1 MSAAAE
7 SPSALDDRERSLAI
21 HYGLLSAAVVNK
33 PWLLVVAMA
42 VAWVPL
48 LLLCLID
55 GTATG
60 NSVTITFFSDYA
72 PHGRYLVAL
81 PLVLAM
87 DIMVA
92 RRMPLAIE
100 HLRTSGLVAPAEMVG
115 VEQAARRLGL
125 AWRSKLV
132 LALLIGVSYAWAWQ
146 TVAFGLTI
154 ETSNWLYQRT
164 SQGVALS
171 LAGAWQFF
179 VSAPLLHVLLLRG
192 LWKLAAWAWF
202 LAHLSR
208 RRLHLNPL
216 HPDGCNGLRF
226 LGASQLAFNPL
237 ICAFGVQFGSFV
249 ALEVRFQEQPVAAF
263 KLHAIALVAIS
274 VAMVL
279 GPTVVFAV
287 NCWRSRQR
295 AEQVFSAWAGRAAT
309 HVSKRLLHPEGD
321 VAGDVNASEIS
332 SLTDASSIF
341 DRVCTTRPIPFNLRD
356 VAIVAGAAAAS
367 ILLPLVMLLPL
378 ADILRE
384 LAEMLL

>member
-1 MSAAAE
+1 MIAAAE
-7 SPSALDDRERSLAI
+7 LPSVLDDRERSLAI
-21 HYGLLSAAVVNK
+21 HYGLVSAAVVSK
-33 PWLLVVAMA
+33 PWLLVIAMA
-42 VAWVPL
+42 VAWLPL
-48 LLLCLID
+48 LLLCLIE

-72 PHGRYLVAL
+72 PHGRYLLAL

-87 DIMVA
+87 DIVVA

-100 HLRTSGLVAPAEMVG
+100 HLRTSGLIEAAKMAS
-115 VEQAARRLGL
+115 VEHAARRVGQ

-132 LALLIGVSYAWAWQ
+132 LALLVVMSYLWAWQ
-146 TVAFGLTI
+146 TAKFGLTI
-154 ETSNWLYQRT
+154 ETSNWLYHRT
-164 SQGVALS
+164 SQGITLS

-192 LWKLAAWAWF
+192 VWKLAAWAWF
-202 LAHLSR
+202 LAYLSR
-208 RRLHLNPL
+208 ARLHLNPL

-237 ICAFGVQFGSFV
+237 ICAFGVQFGCFV
-249 ALEVRFQEQPVAAF
+249 ALHVRFEEQPLVAY

-274 VAMVL
+274 VIVVL

-295 AEQVFSAWAGRAAT
+295 AEQAFSAWAGHAAT
-309 HVSKRLLHPEGD
+309 NLSKRLLHPEGD
-321 VAGDVNASEIS
+321 VAGDVNVGEIS
-332 SLTDASSIF
+332 SVTDASSIF
-341 DRVCTTRPIPFNLRD
+341 DRVCTTRPVPFSLRD
-356 VAIVAGAAAAS
+356 VAIIAGASAAS

-378 ADILRE
+378 NDILRE
-384 LAEMLL
+384 LAQMLL

>member
-7 SPSALDDRERSLAI
+7 LPSVLDDRERSLAI
-21 HYGLLSAAVVNK
+21 HYGLGSAAVVSK
-33 PWLLVVAMA
+33 PWLVLVAMA
-42 VAWVPL
+42 VAWLPL
-48 LLLCLID
+48 LLLCLIE

-87 DIMVA
+87 DIMVS

-100 HLRTSGLVAPAEMVG
+100 HLRTSGLVGAAEMAG
-115 VEQAARRLGL
+115 VEHAARRVGR

-132 LALLIGVSYAWAWQ
+132 LALLVVMSYVWAWQ
-146 TVAFGLTI
+146 TFKFGLTI
-154 ETSNWLYQRT
+154 EISNWMYHRT
-164 SQGVALS
+164 SRGVALS

-192 LWKLAAWAWF
+192 VWKLAAWAWF

-208 RRLHLNPL
+208 GRLHLNPL

-237 ICAFGVQFGSFV
+237 VCAFGVQFGCLV
-249 ALEVRFQEQPVAAF
+249 ALAVRFEGQPLVAF

-274 VAMVL
+274 VVIVL

-295 AEQVFSAWAGRAAT
+295 AEQVFSAWAGHAAT
-309 HVSKRLLHPEGD
+309 HLSKRLLHPEGD
-321 VAGDVNASEIS
+321 VAGDVNVGEIS
-332 SLTDASSIF
+332 ALTDASSIF

-356 VAIVAGAAAAS
+356 VAIVAGASAAS

-378 ADILRE
+378 NDILQE

>member
-7 SPSALDDRERSLAI
+7 LPSALDDRERSLAI
-21 HYGLLSAAVVNK
+21 HYGLGSAAVVSK

-42 VAWVPL
+42 VAWLPL

-100 HLRTSGLVAPAEMVG
+100 HLRTSGLVAAAEMAG
-115 VEQAARRLGL
+115 VERAAHRLGR

-132 LALLIGVSYAWAWQ
+132 LALLVVTSYLWAWQ
-146 TVAFGLTI
+146 TVEFGLTI
-154 ETSNWLYQRT
+154 ETSNWLYHRT
-164 SQGVALS
+164 SRGVALS

-192 LWKLAAWAWF
+192 LWKLAIWAWF

-208 RRLHLNPL
+208 GRLHLNPL

-249 ALEVRFQEQPVAAF
+249 ALEARFQEQPLVAF

-274 VAMVL
+274 VVIVL
-279 GPTVVFAV
+279 GPSVVFAI

-295 AEQVFSAWAGRAAT
+295 AEQVFSAWASHAAT
-309 HVSKRLLHPEGD
+309 HLSKRLLHPEGD
-321 VAGDVNASEIS
+321 VAADVNVSEIS

-341 DRVCTTRPIPFNLRD
+341 DRVCATRPIPFNLRD

-378 ADILRE
+378 ADILQE